1 MYTKPFYDLTAKHE
15 RGDTMS
21 ENLHEL
27 SEAELAKLIGSAQKT
42 LRDRQLEKRKEVV
55 VEIKQLAASIG
66 CTVELTD
73 ISTENA
79 AGSTRKGTKV
89 PVKYRD
95 PENTRHEW
103 TGRGMQ
109 PKWLRELI
117 EQGRSLDEF
126 RVG

>member
-1 MYTKPFYDLTAKHE
+1 MN
-15 RGDTMS
+15 

-27 SEAELAKLIGSAQKT
+27 SEDELAKLIGSAQKT

-66 CTVELTD
+66 CTVELTE
-73 ISTENA
+73 ISPENA

-95 PENTRHEW
+95 PENTKHQW
-103 TGRGMQ
+103 TGRGVQ
-109 PKWLRELI
+109 PNWLRELI
-117 EQGRSLDEF
+117 GQGRTLDEF
-126 RVG
+126 KVA

>member
-1 MYTKPFYDLTAKHE
+1 LYNKPFYDLNAKHE

-55 VEIKQLAASIG
+55 AEIKQLAASIG
-66 CTVELTD
+66 YSVELTE
-73 ISTENA
+73 ISPENA

-95 PENTRHEW
+95 PENPKHQW
-103 TGRGMQ
+103 SGRGMQ

-117 EQGRSLDEF
+117 EHGRSLDEF
-126 RVG
+126 SVA

>member
-1 MYTKPFYDLTAKHE
+1 LYNKPFYDLNPKHE

-27 SEAELAKLIGSAQKT
+27 SESELAKLIGSAQKT
-42 LRDRQLEKRKEVV
+42 LRDRQLGKRKEVV
-55 VEIKQLAASIG
+55 AEIKLLAASIG
-66 CTVELTD
+66 YTAELTD
-73 ISTENA
+73 ISAENA

-95 PENTRHEW
+95 PENTKHEW
-103 TGRGMQ
+103 SGRGMQ

-126 RVG
+126 RVA

>member
-1 MYTKPFYDLTAKHE
+1 
-15 RGDTMS
+15 MS

-27 SEAELAKLIGSAQKT
+27 SEAELAKLIGNAQKT

-66 CTVELTD
+66 CTVELTE

-79 AGSTRKGTKV
+79 AGNTRKGIKV

-95 PENTRHEW
+95 PENPKHQW

-109 PKWLRELI
+109 PNWLRELI

-126 RVG
+126 SIA

>member
-1 MYTKPFYDLTAKHE
+1 
-15 RGDTMS
+15 MS

-55 VEIKQLAASIG
+55 AEIKLLAASIG

-73 ISTENA
+73 ISPGNA
-79 AGSTRKGTKV
+79 AVNIRRGSKV
-89 PVKYRD
+89 PVKYRN
-95 PENTRHEW
+95 PENPTHQW
-103 TGRGMQ
+103 TGRGVQ
-109 PKWLRELI
+109 PNWLRELI
-117 EQGRSLDEF
+117 GQGRTLDEF

>member
-1 MYTKPFYDLTAKHE
+1 
-15 RGDTMS
+15 MS

-42 LRDRQLEKRKEVV
+42 LRDRQLGKRKEVV
-55 VEIKQLAASIG
+55 AEIKLLAASIG
-66 CTVELTD
+66 HTAELTD
-73 ISTENA
+73 ISTGNA
-79 AGSTRKGTKV
+79 AGSIRRGSKV

-95 PENTRHEW
+95 PENTKHEW
-103 TGRGMQ
+103 SGRGMQ

-126 RVG
+126 SVA